1 MSLPDGT
8 ELWPSGPPDPKNAV
22 KDALGPDDEVFRLD
36 RARLSECE
44 GQLFD
49 EERKA
54 LLDRSQ

>member
-1 MSLPDGT
+1 MSPVVVEDRRT
-8 ELWPSGPPDPKNAV
+8 CADR
-22 KDALGPDDEVFRLD
+22 DDEVFRLD

-54 LLDRSQ
+54 LPDRSQ